1 MVHSGN
7 TARYGFVVL
16 HFNNHL
22 DTIACVNS
30 IFGKIRREDYHVVIV
45 DNASSNNS
53 FDLLTQEYSGRQRI
67 SLVRNDENRGYS
79 GGNNVGIRTLR
90 EMGVSQIIIATNDTE
105 VLSPNLL
112 DEFDKIE
119 SSDVGIVGTDIL
131 TPEGIHQNPQYHRP
145 TLSYLLNLHFYAPW
159 IWMRGKVYK
168 WIPII
173 ERMRRISIA
182 HSIKELGDGPA
193 LAGAHL
199 VYMLHGSFLYLTRNY
214 INQIGLLDENLFM
227 YGEEDLMSWNCE
239 KHGLKR
245 MYLPSLKVLHKDGR
259 STKDAHQERKEEF
272 VRKMTLGSKRYLAQQ
287 IPQWALLRVVL
298 AGWLK

>member
-1 MVHSGN
+1 MVYSEN
-7 TARYGFVVL
+7 TRYGFVVL

-53 FDLLTQEYSGRQRI
+53 FDLLTQEYGGRQRI
-67 SLVRNDENRGYS
+67 SLVRNGENRGYS

-112 DEFDKIE
+112 DEFDKVE

-145 TLSYLLNLHFYAPW
+145 TLLYFLNLHFYAPW
-159 IWMRGKVYK
+159 IWMRSKVYR
-168 WIPII
+168 WLPFI
-173 ERMRRISIA
+173 ERRRRKSIA
-182 HSIKELGDGPA
+182 NSIKQLDDAPA
-193 LAGAHL
+193 VAGAHS
-199 VYMLHGSFLYLTRNY
+199 VYMLHGSFLYLTKNY
-214 INQIGLLDENLFM
+214 INQIGLLDEHLFM
-227 YGEEDLMSWNCE
+227 YGEEDLMAWNCE

-259 STKDAHQERKEEF
+259 STKDAHRGKKEEF
-272 VRKMTLGSKRYLAQQ
+272 VRAMTIRSKRYLSGQ
-287 IPQWALLRVVL
+287 INKWALMRIVM
-298 AGWLK
+298 ANRFK